1 MKNRIVGGHV
11 PSAKIVGERRYSII
25 SDYLGTSVE
34 AYDKEGQRVWVRELD
49 IYGQTR
55 SEAGEASFIPFLY
68 QGQYLDGETGLA
80 YNRFRFHS
88 PETGVY
94 ISQEPISLEAGLSN
108 RYAYV
113 HDVNVWVNPRGLVK
127 QIYEKA
133 SYYGKIDT
141 AIKIKAP
148 KNRQEALDSSGQVK
162 LTSPRRVGVDKINK
176 ELVVLDQTLITPEGI
191 EVYQGHVRAWED
203 LHPDQKKALQDAWL
217 VNKMGKIKEFY

>member
-34 AYDKEGQRVWVRELD
+34 AYDKEGQRFWVRELD

-88 PETGVY
+88 AETGVY

-108 RYAYV
+108 LYAYV
-113 HDVNVWVNPRGLVK
+113 HDVNV
-127 QIYEKA
+127 
-133 SYYGKIDT
+133 
-141 AIKIKAP
+141 
-148 KNRQEALDSSGQVK
+148 
-162 LTSPRRVGVDKINK
+162 
-176 ELVVLDQTLITPEGI
+176 
-191 EVYQGHVRAWED
+191 
-203 LHPDQKKALQDAWL
+203 
-217 VNKMGKIKEFY
+217 

>member
-25 SDYLGTSVE
+25 SDYLGTPVE
-34 AYDKEGQRVWVRELD
+34 AYDEEGQRVWVRELD
-49 IYGQTR
+49 IYGRVRIEQ
-55 SEAGEASFIPFLY
+55 GEVGLVPFLY
-68 QGQYLDGETGLA
+68 QGQYLDGETGMA
-80 YNRFRFHS
+80 YNRFLYYS
-88 PETGVY
+88 PETGAY
-94 ISQEPISLEAGLSN
+94 ISQEPIRLEAGLSN
-108 RYAYV
+108 LYAYV
-113 HDVNVWVNPRGLVK
+113 HEVNVWVNPRGLVK

-191 EVYQGHVRAWED
+191 EVYQGHVRAGKD
-203 LHPDQKKALQDAWL
+203 LHPDQKKVLQDAGL
-217 VNKMGKIKEFY
+217 VNKKGKIKEFY